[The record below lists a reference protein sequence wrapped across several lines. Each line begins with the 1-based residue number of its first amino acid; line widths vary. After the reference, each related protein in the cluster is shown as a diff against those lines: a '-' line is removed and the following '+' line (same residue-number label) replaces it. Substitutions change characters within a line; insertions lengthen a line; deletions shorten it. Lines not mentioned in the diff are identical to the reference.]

1 MGNAWN
7 KKETIAE
14 VKSNTIWPMSK
25 TQDIIVGVK
34 ANRRCLILRTK
45 KSSWQKLKPSQNGK
59 SFKKC
64 IIVKVFCDFLEICEN
79 IMRRKLRNDK
89 FVELTICQGFPMR
102 KDEISKK

>member
-1 MGNAWN
+1 ML
-7 KKETIAE
+7 
-14 VKSNTIWPMSK
+14 K

-34 ANRRCLILRTK
+34 SNTRCLMFRTK

-79 IMRRKLRNDK
+79 ITRRKLRNDK
-89 FVELTICQGFPMR
+89 FVELTICEDFPMR

>member
-1 MGNAWN
+1 MAKVYHKMAKVCN
-7 KKETIAE
+7 KKY
-14 VKSNTIWPMSK
+14 
-25 TQDIIVGVK
+25 
-34 ANRRCLILRTK
+34 
-45 KSSWQKLKPSQNGK
+45 
-59 SFKKC
+59 